1 MARYIGPS
9 CRLCRREGTCL
20 FLKGAR
26 ATAGKCGIHRRDNP
40 PGQHG
45 QQHGKG
51 RQKVSAYGQQLREKQ
66 RAKRA
71 YGMLEKQF
79 HRVFLN
85 AERTRGITGETLLV
99 LLERRLDSI
108 VYRLGF
114 GTTRAEARQLI
125 NHGHFSV
132 NGGKVVTPS
141 YLVRPGDAIEL
152 RPKSYNV
159 VRINEALDG
168 AVRRGIPS
176 WVELDREHYRGSV
189 KSLPLREELTNPA
202 FEEHL
207 IVELYSK

>member
-1 MARYIGPS
+1 
-9 CRLCRREGTCL
+9 
-20 FLKGAR
+20 
-26 ATAGKCGIHRRDNP
+26 
-40 PGQHG
+40 
-45 QQHGKG
+45 
-51 RQKVSAYGQQLREKQ
+51 LREKQ

-141 YLVRPGDAIEL
+141 YLVRPGDSIEL